1 MRLINADKL
10 KDEIWLS
17 PICLRDEQ
25 KQIAMTM
32 VDEAKTVEAVP
43 LELPENFERFIDE
56 PEHVLTLLPHKNMTD
71 GFFIAKFRKVGQHD

>member
-25 KQIAMTM
+25 KQIAITM

-43 LELPENFERFIDE
+43 LEFIRKLITDSDNAGRKSS
-56 PEHVLTLLPHKNMTD
+56 VLSWLLRVWEEEQND
-71 GFFIAKFRKVGQHD
+71 SD

>member
-43 LELPENFERFIDE
+43 LEFIRKLITD
-56 PEHVLTLLPHKNMTD
+56 PDNAGRKSSVLSWL
-71 GFFIAKFRKVGQHD
+71 FRKWEEEKNGWNTD